1 MTVVPYTT
9 QLGAGLG
16 MISET
21 QILLELWQEGM
32 DVASLNRIALESGRF
47 PNMSARR
54 LRNVVAECF
63 TPRFLREGAK
73 PATLLKTLAPLLSS
87 REFEQLLFVF
97 TCSANPIFADFVR
110 EVYWNRYASGRDTLS
125 NREAHDFVTR
135 AVQEGKTSTRWS
147 PEMIERVAG
156 YLTRCCADFGLLEP
170 GVKKSRRLLPYRIQP
185 RVAAILA
192 YELHYSGQTDDLV
205 IADNCW
211 GLFGM
216 DRTDVLDELRRLALK
231 NLLIVQTAGSLTRI
245 SWQYRNLEELAHA
258 LAQG

>member
-1 MTVVPYTT
+1 MTAVPYTT

-16 MISET
+16 MVSET
-21 QILLELWQEGM
+21 QVLLELWQEGM
-32 DVASLNRIALESGRF
+32 DASSLNRIALESGRF

-73 PATLLKTLAPLLSS
+73 PATLLKMLTPLLSP
-87 REFEQLLFVF
+87 REFEQLLFIF
-97 TCSANPIFADFVR
+97 TCRANPILADFVR
-110 EVYWNRYASGRDTLS
+110 EVYWNHYASGRETLS

-135 AVQEGKTSTRWS
+135 ANQAGRTSAPWS
-147 PEMIERVAG
+147 PELIERVAG

-170 GVKKSRRLLPYRIQP
+170 GIKKSRRLLPYRIQP

-192 YELHYSGQTDDLV
+192 YELHYNGQADDFV
-205 IADNCW
+205 IADGCW

-216 DRTDVLDELRRLALK
+216 DRPDVLDELRRLALK
-231 NLLIVQTAGSLTRI
+231 RLLIVQTAGSLTRI
-245 SWQYRNLEELAHA
+245 SWLHKNLEDLADA
-258 LAQG
+258 LSQG